1 MRRHARLN
9 GGNSEN
15 NKEWFVQNVGVL
27 NIIGNQTRKTL
38 SVNVVNTDR
47 VCEVIQ
53 LCTAAS
59 YLFGIGLLQFTC

>member
-27 NIIGNQTRKTL
+27 NIIGNQTRKIL
-38 SVNVVNTDR
+38 SVSDVNTDR

-53 LCTAAS
+53 
-59 YLFGIGLLQFTC
+59 